1 MVYSIKKTLVGSA
14 IIALLGSNNQTHN
27 TVKAE
32 QEVTKYDKYNEAS
45 GVNAYKN
52 GMNPGMHLKLTQGAV
67 NQLKASMSG
76 FLPHY
81 IEYDYVKPTTYDYT
95 FRAFYG

>member
-1 MVYSIKKTLVGSA
+1 MVSSIKKTLVGSA
-14 IIALLGSNNQTHN
+14 IVALLGSTHQTHN

-32 QEVTKYDKYNEAS
+32 QEVTKYDKFNEAA
-45 GVNAYKN
+45 GYNAYKN
-52 GMNPGMHLKLTQGAV
+52 GMNPGMHLKITQGAV
-67 NQLKASMSG
+67 ARLQEAMKA

-81 IEYDYVKPTTYDYT
+81 IEYDYEKPTSYDYT